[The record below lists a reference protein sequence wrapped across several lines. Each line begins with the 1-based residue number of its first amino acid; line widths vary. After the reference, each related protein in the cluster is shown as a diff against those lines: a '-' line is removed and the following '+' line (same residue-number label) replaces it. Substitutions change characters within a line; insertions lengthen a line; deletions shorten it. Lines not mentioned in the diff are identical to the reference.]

1 VFLPIIFAAS
11 KTPKPQLVNLHVICS
26 ISVDSSSLSLVLVV
40 DQLLLE
46 VRLKL
51 LGNLNFDGVEL
62 SILVWNTVK
71 ELLDH
76 DRLHHDGDHH
86 ASDEELSTEVGV
98 QPLVAAAGASQ
109 IITLVDVDAS

>member
-1 VFLPIIFAAS
+1 MSAGPYWAPRQTFHLRTS
-11 KTPKPQLVNLHVICS
+11 DL
-26 ISVDSSSLSLVLVV
+26 LVV